1 MSESKTISYHF
12 EEVLNCEMCGDP
24 TANHKVIGQRLNQS
38 QGMRPR
44 RKSGISVS
52 IKKCTNCKLL
62 YSSPQPVPFDIQDH
76 YGIPPESY
84 WKPEYFIPDPAYFSE
99 QIKTAKGLL
108 SFKPG
113 MKSLDIG
120 AGIGKSMISMENAG
134 FDTYGFEPSQPY
146 YERAISKM
154 NISKERLKL
163 GMMEQMEYEE
173 NSFDFITFSAVF
185 EHLYHPA
192 YCLKKALKWLKPGG
206 VIHIEVP
213 SSAYLA
219 ARIINFY
226 YRVIGTNYVCNLSP
240 MHAPFHLY
248 EFRYKSFSALAEPL
262 GFTIKHHTYYVGK
275 NLLLPNILSPL
286 VNRYMK
292 WTNTGMQLEVWL
304 TKK

>member
-1 MSESKTISYHF
+1 MSEAKTISYHF
-12 EEVLNCEMCGDP
+12 EEVVNCEMCGDP
-24 TANHKVIGQRLNQS
+24 TASHKVIGQRLNQS

-52 IKKCTNCKLL
+52 IKKCRNCKLL

-84 WKPEYFIPDPAYFSE
+84 WKPEYFNPDPAYFSE
-99 QIKTAKGLL
+99 QIKTAKKLL
-108 SFKPG
+108 DFKPG

-120 AGIGKSMISMENAG
+120 AGIGKCMISLNKAG
-134 FDTYGFEPSQPY
+134 FDTYGFEPSRPY

-154 NISKERLKL
+154 NISDARLKL
-163 GMMEQMEYEE
+163 GMMEKMEYEE
-173 NSFDFITFSAVF
+173 NSFDLITFGAVF

-192 YCLKKALKWLKPGG
+192 FCLKKALKWLKPGG

-226 YRVIGTNYVCNLSP
+226 YRLIGTNYVCNLSP

-248 EFRYKSFSALAEPL
+248 EFSYKSFSVLSEPL
-262 GFTIKHHTYYVGK
+262 GFTIKHHIYYVGK
-275 NLLLPNILSPL
+275 NLLLPDFLSPIL
-286 VNRYMK
+286 NRYMQ
-292 WTNTGMQLEVWL
+292 WTNTGMQLEIWV
-304 TKK
+304 TK